1 MALNTFFQDFN
12 FKKTFSQFK
21 KNKSFLGIDLGSSSL
36 KVVQLRKE
44 KERPILETYGEL
56 SLAKYGMDGQ
66 TGRSVRIIDD
76 KMSEALKDL
85 IKESQ
90 VTAKE
95 ATVSIPIKDSFLTT
109 IELPNLPE
117 AELRETVPFEARKYI
132 PIPISEV
139 EIDWWVLPPKSK
151 EMKAASP
158 GSGQKKILSIIL
170 AAVPKEVIAKYRSI
184 LKDSGIEVSAFEI
197 EVFAFARASIKEDF
211 GSILLIDIG
220 AATTK
225 ISIADGG
232 VIRSSHS
239 FDHGGQEL
247 TLALSQSLGIDFE
260 RAEILKRQAGLLRK
274 PENEG
279 VSSIIEPL
287 FEYSSSEGER
297 FLIDWKRKGGRAI
310 SRVLIGGGGA
320 LLPGAKD
327 MLVKSYGV
335 EVDMINP
342 FYKVVYPAFLEPALK
357 DIGPSFVN
365 AVGLALREF

>member
-1 MALNTFFQDFN
+1 
-12 FKKTFSQFK
+12 
-21 KNKSFLGIDLGSSSL
+21 
-36 KVVQLRKE
+36 
-44 KERPILETYGEL
+44 
-56 SLAKYGMDGQ
+56 
-66 TGRSVRIIDD
+66 
-76 KMSEALKDL
+76 
-85 IKESQ
+85 
-90 VTAKE
+90 
-95 ATVSIPIKDSFLTT
+95 
-109 IELPNLPE
+109 
-117 AELRETVPFEARKYI
+117 
-132 PIPISEV
+132 
-139 EIDWWVLPPKSK
+139 
-151 EMKAASP
+151 
-158 GSGQKKILSIIL
+158 
-170 AAVPKEVIAKYRSI
+170 

-211 GSILLIDIG
+211 GSILLIDMG

-239 FDHGGQEL
+239 FDRGGQEL
-247 TLALSQSLGIDFE
+247 TLALSQSMGIDFE
-260 RAEILKRQAGLLRK
+260 RAEILKRQAGLLKK

-279 VSSIIEPL
+279 VASILETL

-327 MLVKSYGV
+327 ALIKSYGV
-335 EVDMINP
+335 EVNMINP

-357 DIGPSFVN
+357 EIGPSFVN